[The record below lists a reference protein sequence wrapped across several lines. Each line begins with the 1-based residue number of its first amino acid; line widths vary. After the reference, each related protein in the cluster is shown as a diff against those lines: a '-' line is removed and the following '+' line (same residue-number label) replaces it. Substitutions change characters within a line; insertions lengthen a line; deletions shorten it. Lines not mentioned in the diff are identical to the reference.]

1 MRTQSSVSTPATLC
15 SALRAIWTPPAL
27 GVDFVKV
34 YSCRESVR
42 MWFLPTMRSRFWQI
56 MREWWN
62 SHRFVRAGSHRF
74 VRKRFWQTLIVRMNS
89 LRVCKHESPVD
100 LFSKILVCVSFLHPK
115 TGWWLRASDNS
126 MLGPRDGSLKSQTL
140 FLTPHNTHSSSCPN
154 LGKHRNLF
162 VESLLKIFLD
172 MMERPQTTLSFL
184 GRELHRLSSPRG
196 KNLLLF

>member
-1 MRTQSSVSTPATLC
+1 
-15 SALRAIWTPPAL
+15 
-27 GVDFVKV
+27 
-34 YSCRESVR
+34 
-42 MWFLPTMRSRFWQI
+42 

-74 VRKRFWQTLIVRMNS
+74 VRKRFWQTLVVRMNS

-140 FLTPHNTHSSSCPN
+140 FLTPHNIPSSFDP
-154 LGKHRNLF
+154 
-162 VESLLKIFLD
+162 SLEKASKYFFLSHCWK
-172 MMERPQTTLSFL
+172 SFL
-184 GRELHRLSSPRG
+184 IWCSARRLQLGFFGRELHRLSSPRG
-196 KNLLLF
+196 KNLLLFLF

>member
-1 MRTQSSVSTPATLC
+1 
-15 SALRAIWTPPAL
+15 
-27 GVDFVKV
+27 
-34 YSCRESVR
+34 
-42 MWFLPTMRSRFWQI
+42 

-140 FLTPHNTHSSSCPN
+140 FLPLTTPSSFSPSSGKAAIFCQVTAENLSWYVWAHSVGFRWKRASQIIFSPWKKSSPSHDF
-154 LGKHRNLF
+154 GKNSAVKSPSLVRPRK
-162 VESLLKIFLD
+162 ESLEFLICHCKSSLKKGL
-172 MMERPQTTLSFL
+172 
-184 GRELHRLSSPRG
+184 ELVW
-196 KNLLLF
+196 LFDCID